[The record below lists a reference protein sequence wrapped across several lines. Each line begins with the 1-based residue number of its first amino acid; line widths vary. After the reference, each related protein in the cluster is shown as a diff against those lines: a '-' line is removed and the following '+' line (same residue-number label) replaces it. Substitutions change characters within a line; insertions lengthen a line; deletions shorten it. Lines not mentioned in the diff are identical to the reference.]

1 LNQNHQIEIDFFREI
16 WMSAEIDVDGNWTVD
31 YQTINS
37 NNFVDMRITGKWMDT
52 IGDLGNGTG

>member
-1 LNQNHQIEIDFFREI
+1 
-16 WMSAEIDVDGNWTVD
+16 MSAEIDLDGNWTVD

-52 IGDLGNGTG
+52 IGDLGNGTGQKMQLKMFNMITFGT